1 MNHRPPPSRPSRPPK
16 ASPGTQGRPARQGG
30 SGGPGGA
37 GHPGRSAPPLS
48 DAELDELDA
57 LLAQVPAP
65 LQALDLSGLDG
76 FLAGVLLQPRR
87 IPAARWLPLATDEN
101 GRPWPATWA
110 PGRRLQQLIG
120 QRHAELDALIEARQ
134 WFDPWITDV
143 EEDTPPTQAVQAWVL
158 GFATACGEFAELTE
172 GPGSDSPELIEALAQ
187 LYQHLDP
194 ADLEDADALLAE
206 IESLEPPASME
217 EAVESLVR
225 GCLLMADLSRPV
237 ARQGVPGHPRTRRS
251 RPGGPGGQP
260 PR

>member
-1 MNHRPPPSRPSRPPK
+1 M
-16 ASPGTQGRPARQGG
+16 
-30 SGGPGGA
+30 
-37 GHPGRSAPPLS
+37 S

-101 GRPWPATWA
+101 GRPWPATWT

-143 EEDTPPTQAVQAWVL
+143 EEDTLPTQAVQAWVL

-237 ARQGVPGHPRTRRS
+237 ARQGVPGHPRARRS